1 MRLSTRTIKATWIA
15 STGLGKLTELK
26 GRRLTFMRTMHK
38 ICSTIVG
45 TTRRQVR
52 EDPPWFAARKG
63 LQGPTMSGQIRGR
76 RRVRIK
82 LTRIYL
88 ITTRWFRFLETI
100 KKKTS
105 DLEID
110 NMIMWARKFTW
121 QRQIL
126 YRGTSIVDAPR
137 TQTHLSKAEP
147 ASKVSSQLNLRRR
160 SKPSRKA
167 PPTSSPK

>member
-15 STGLGKLTELK
+15 STGSGKLTELK
-26 GRRLTFMRTMHK
+26 GRRLTSMRTMDR
-38 ICSTIVG
+38 ICSMIVG

-52 EDPPWFAARKG
+52 EDPPWFAARNE
-63 LQGPTMSGQIRGR
+63 LQGPTMSGHIRGR

-82 LTRIYL
+82 PTRIYR

-121 QRQIL
+121 RRQIL
-126 YRGTSIVDAPR
+126 YRGTSIADAPR

-147 ASKVSSQLNLRRR
+147 ASKVSSQLNHLRRC
-160 SKPSRKA
+160 KPSRKA
-167 PPTSSPK
+167 LLASSLK